1 MFAGDD
7 LRDDWANLADVE
19 VVAVHKWTM
28 SRLPIGSIAT
38 LENDPAR
45 QTVTFAGHT
54 RGVHEWCS
62 FPKGNR
68 FLAENVREALGTP
81 GSWYLDRP
89 TGVLTYCPLPGETP
103 ETAVVIAPVAPRLLE
118 IRGDA
123 AAGRFVEHVRF
134 EGLSFAHDNWAM
146 PRGGQSYPQAEANVG
161 GSIVATGASRLAFDR
176 CVVRHVG
183 RYAVEFRAGC
193 HDCTIDRC
201 EFVDLGGGGVLASS

>member
-1 MFAGDD
+1 MSRTRLRRRAAGLQRRPGDRRLAAAGKGHDRFVFAGDD

-81 GSWYLDRP
+81 GS
-89 TGVLTYCPLPGETP
+89 
-103 ETAVVIAPVAPRLLE
+103 
-118 IRGDA
+118 
-123 AAGRFVEHVRF
+123 
-134 EGLSFAHDNWAM
+134 
-146 PRGGQSYPQAEANVG
+146 GQ
-161 GSIVATGASRLAFDR
+161 
-176 CVVRHVG
+176 
-183 RYAVEFRAGC
+183 
-193 HDCTIDRC
+193 
-201 EFVDLGGGGVLASS
+201 